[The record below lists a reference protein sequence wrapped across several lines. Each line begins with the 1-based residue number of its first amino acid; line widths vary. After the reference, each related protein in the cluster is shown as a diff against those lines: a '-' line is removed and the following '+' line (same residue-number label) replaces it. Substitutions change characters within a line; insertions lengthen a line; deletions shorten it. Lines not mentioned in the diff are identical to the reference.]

1 MIAVFTAQDVGHQR
15 GPHKALWNGAAWHLG
30 LHDRLATGAGQTQAG
45 DLVYDVVAGLLEDDS
60 LDHFLT
66 CLTIFQLFHYIASQ
80 FFKAAIAVDA
90 GVTGC
95 DGILNALEVFRKGLA
110 PARCAERLCI
120 FNLRWHIF
128 GSGLSSLFNGTV
140 GSAGFLCEGYAYL
153 RVGTAGMLPS
163 HARQARV
170 MQACINYCWGVL

>member
-1 MIAVFTAQDVGHQR
+1 M
-15 GPHKALWNGAAWHLG
+15 AWHLG
-30 LHDRLATGAGQTQAG
+30 LHNPLTTGAGQTQAG

-66 CLTIFQLFHYIASQ
+66 CLTILQLFHHICAQ
-80 FFKAAIAVDA
+80 HFEVAPTIGT
-90 GVTGC
+90 GVTGD
-95 DGILNALEVFRKGLA
+95 DGLLNALEVFRKGLA

-163 HARQARV
+163 QRKAGPRDA
-170 MQACINYCWGVL
+170 GLP

>member
-1 MIAVFTAQDVGHQR
+1 MRHQR

-30 LHDRLATGAGQTQAG
+30 LHNPLTTGSGQTQAG

-66 CLTIFQLFHYIASQ
+66 CLTLFQLFHYIAAQ

-90 GVTGC
+90 GVTRC
-95 DGILNALEVFRKGLA
+95 DGLLNALEVFRKGLA

-120 FNLRWHIF
+120 FNLR
-128 GSGLSSLFNGTV
+128 
-140 GSAGFLCEGYAYL
+140 
-153 RVGTAGMLPS
+153 
-163 HARQARV
+163 
-170 MQACINYCWGVL
+170 

>member
-1 MIAVFTAQDVGHQR
+1 MIAVFAAQDVGHQR
-15 GPHKALWNGAAWHLG
+15 GADKALWNGAAWHLG

-66 CLTIFQLFHYIASQ
+66 CLTLFQLFHYIAAQ

-95 DGILNALEVFRKGLA
+95 DGLLNALEVFRKGLA

-163 HARQARV
+163 QRKAGPRDA
-170 MQACINYCWGVL
+170 GLP